1 MSLQIRALKDDRIED
16 FINFP
21 YALFEGDRY
30 WVGDLKSNVRY
41 LLSPRHP
48 FWLHGERALFVA
60 YREGRAVGRVAAV
73 INRAYN
79 TFHEDNT
86 GFFGFFDCENDPE
99 AAEAL
104 LGSAENYLE
113 KKGLDHVIGPVN
125 PSTNETCGL
134 LIDGFDGLPMIMMP
148 YNPEYYIKLVEG
160 AGYAKAKDLFA
171 YRIDV
176 SKGFSPRY
184 EKIIK
189 RLERGNIRIREADV
203 KQLDKEI
210 ASVKKIYNGA
220 WEKNW
225 GFVPMTDREFFEE
238 AASLKWVV
246 KPEYLYFAEVNGVP
260 AGFVLLLP
268 NLNVPLK
275 VLNGSLGPFNIFPF
289 LYRMLFKM
297 DSGRLLTLGVLKEY
311 RSRGIE
317 MLLIKKALESAAK
330 AKWSYGE
337 MSWTLEDNS
346 LINRTIDSVG
356 GELYRKY
363 RLYGKKLG

>member
-246 KPEYLYFAEVNGVP
+246 KPEYSYYFRPKFNGVSGRP
-260 AGFVLLLP
+260 FGSPSSL
-268 NLNVPLK
+268 NLENGGASQSP
-275 VLNGSLGPFNIFPF
+275 LNGGGFSGGFFNIFPSLVQDAFFKIGFPGPF
-289 LYRMLFKM
+289 LLHSRRCSQKN
-297 DSGRLLTLGVLKEY
+297 KEP
-311 RSRGIE
+311 
-317 MLLIKKALESAAK
+317 
-330 AKWSYGE
+330 GE
-337 MSWTLEDNS
+337 
-346 LINRTIDSVG
+346 
-356 GELYRKY
+356 
-363 RLYGKKLG
+363 